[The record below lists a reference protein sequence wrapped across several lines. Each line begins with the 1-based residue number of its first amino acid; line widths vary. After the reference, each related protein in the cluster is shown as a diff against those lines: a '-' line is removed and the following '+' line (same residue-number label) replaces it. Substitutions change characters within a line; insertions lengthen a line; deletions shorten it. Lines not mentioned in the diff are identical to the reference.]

1 MFGIRKKTND
11 GGSPGGVWWSSA
23 RGGSILTLQRSSRLT
38 YHIPGASPG
47 AFHCRLI
54 DGLGFEAR
62 GGWTDTSGCD
72 TLECQRTVPQV
83 GLGPGRNL
91 VGRLSCQVA
100 NWGNRDKGWSTG
112 LYTHTLFFS
121 FAHVVICIPYFFYI
135 FFSFLP
141 FDCAM
146 WHVGS

>member
-1 MFGIRKKTND
+1 MFGIRKQSSG
-11 GGSPGGVWWSSA
+11 GGSPRGGCWSSA
-23 RGGSILTLQRSSRLT
+23 RGGSILSLQRSSRLT

-62 GGWTDTSGCD
+62 GGWPDTFGCD

-91 VGRLSCQVA
+91 IGRMSCQVA
-100 NWGNRDKGWSTG
+100 NWGNRDKGLEQWS
-112 LYTHTLFFS
+112 LYAHSIFKITNFLLLHMSLYVHLIFLHFFS
-121 FAHVVICIPYFFYI
+121 LFI
-135 FFSFLP
+135 F
-141 FDCAM
+141 
-146 WHVGS
+146 